1 MKGVASCFSPPF
13 PTNHN
18 FYWQFFYIFSA
29 HRVQTTSKS
38 PEKRFYEDGIDERS
52 LSATH
57 LLRGGKDPNQGKIR
71 GVTHLSE
78 SEKKLKVIDMRLSFN
93 LYPAWNQ
100 PLTLR
105 RRQFVFLVRVYH
117 LAKVAGIFFH
127 SGCVCFRNLD
137 FVNDISKMASYW
149 FCCQISHN

>member
-1 MKGVASCFSPPF
+1 MLLHPPQ
-13 PTNHN
+13 TNHN
-18 FYWQFFYIFSA
+18 FYWYFFYIFSA
-29 HRVQTTSKS
+29 RCVQTTSKS
-38 PEKRFYEDGIDERS
+38 PKKRFYKDGIYERS

-71 GVTHLSE
+71 GVTHWSE
-78 SEKKLKVIDMRLSFN
+78 SEKKLKVIDMRLPFN

-137 FVNDISKMASYW
+137 FDNGISKMASYR